1 MTENP
6 QADGLADLFAEL
18 LDALPVGLVVLTPVG
33 RVIEANPRA
42 TAILGDIPRG
52 ELFAQRLLQVSVDSQ
67 GRPTAEL
74 ATSGAAQRVQLE
86 EARSENGLRL
96 LVIEDVTAQALDDAK
111 AAEERR
117 MATLG
122 AVAARLAHQMRTP
135 LTSALLNASL
145 VHKRTTDALSA
156 SCLNSLIDQ
165 LHTLES
171 RVAALLRYTKGVR
184 NPSESFSLAVCA
196 QAAQGQVRTLL
207 RESGAQ
213 INIVAHSDSAISG
226 PKEDVTFAMVSALE
240 NSLEAGAREIQI
252 AVTDADGYSIATIT
266 DDGNGSKLD
275 ASIRYDE
282 PFFTTKPH
290 GTGLGLAIA
299 AEAARACGGDL
310 QAHPTPEG
318 FRVVFRARTA

>member
-18 LDALPVGLVVLTPVG
+18 LDALPVGLVVLTPDG
-33 RVIEANPRA
+33 KVIEANPRA
-42 TAILGDIPRG
+42 TAILGFIPRG
-52 ELFAQRLLQVSVDSQ
+52 DFFAHRLLQVSVDSQ
-67 GRPTAEL
+67 GRSTAEL
-74 ATSGAAQRVQLE
+74 ASSGAAQRVQLE
-86 EARSENGLRL
+86 EARSDSGLRL

-111 AAEERR
+111 AAEARR
-117 MATLG
+117 MASVG

-145 VHKRTTDALSA
+145 AHKRATDALSA
-156 SCLNSLIDQ
+156 SCLNSLIGQ

-184 NPSESFSLAVCA
+184 SQSERFALAACI
-196 QAAQGQVRTLL
+196 QAALEQVQTLL
-207 RESGAQ
+207 TQNGAQ
-213 INIVAHSDSAISG
+213 VSVTGNSDSEIFG
-226 PKEDVTFAMVSALE
+226 PKEDATFAIVSALE
-240 NSLEAGAREIQI
+240 NSLEAGARNVQI
-252 AVTDADGYSIATIT
+252 TILDADGFSAATIT
-266 DDGNGSKLD
+266 DDGNGSKL
-275 ASIRYDE
+275 AAGTRFEE

-318 FRVVFRARTA
+318 FRVVFRGRIA